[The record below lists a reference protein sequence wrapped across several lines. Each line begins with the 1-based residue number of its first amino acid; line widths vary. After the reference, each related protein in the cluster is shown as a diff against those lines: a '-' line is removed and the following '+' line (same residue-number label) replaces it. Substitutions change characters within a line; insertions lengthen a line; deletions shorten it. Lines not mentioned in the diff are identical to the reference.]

1 MIYYLGVD
9 FGLRKIGFAISEG
22 ILASPYKTIQV
33 KGLKDAVDKAM
44 EVARK
49 EKIAKIIVGLPEG
62 KIGSTVLGFINN
74 LKREGFDVESCDE
87 TLSTRQATRQMI
99 ELNIPKEKRKVNDAY
114 SAAII
119 LQTYLDNR

>member
-22 ILASPYKTIQV
+22 FLASPYKTIRV
-33 KGLKDAVDKAM
+33 KGLKDAVDKVV

-49 EKIAKIIVGLPEG
+49 EKIEKIIVGLPEG

-74 LKREGFDVESCDE
+74 LKKEGFDVESCDE
-87 TLSTRQATRQMI
+87 TLSTRQAIRQMI

-114 SAAII
+114 SAAVI

>member
-33 KGLKDAVDKAM
+33 KGLKDAVDKVV

-62 KIGSTVLGFINN
+62 KIVSTVLGFINN
-74 LKREGFDVESCDE
+74 LKKEGFDVESCDE
-87 TLSTRQATRQMI
+87 TLSTKQATRQMI
-99 ELNIPKEKRKVNDAY
+99 ELNIPKEKRKINDAY

-119 LQTYLDNR
+119 LQNYLDKI